1 MKGMNKK
8 KIYEIAFKRQ
18 LFPIRTSAPF
28 IAMTI
33 IKRHL
38 NSTYIHGLLRAKTIS
53 GDSSIFRWEA

>member
-18 LFPIRTSAPF
+18 LFPIRTPAPF

-33 IKRHL
+33 IKGHL
-38 NSTYIHGLLRAKTIS
+38 NSTYIHGLLQS
-53 GDSSIFRWEA
+53 

>member
-18 LFPIRTSAPF
+18 LFPVRTPAPF

-33 IKRHL
+33 IKGHL
-38 NSTYIHGLLRAKTIS
+38 NSTYIHGLLQS
-53 GDSSIFRWEA
+53 